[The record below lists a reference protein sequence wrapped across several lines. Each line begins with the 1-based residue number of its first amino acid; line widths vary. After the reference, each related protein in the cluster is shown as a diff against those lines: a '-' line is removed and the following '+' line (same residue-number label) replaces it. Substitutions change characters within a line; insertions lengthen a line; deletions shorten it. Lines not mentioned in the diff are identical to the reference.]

1 MMYFCGLNAILY
13 FLAANLEKIHS
24 SMLSCQQRELV
35 VVHGESVLLPGKGLP
50 YNSVNL
56 QVPGVDAGDH
66 VGLNWRDPAKEAL
79 GGLAMAG
86 PLDLVKGSRDL
97 LELSLPG
104 ELVVSDPGVVAN
116 NIQVDLLH
124 SSPLPAEL
132 GDILPVRGDG
142 DTELEVRGICG
153 HLGPSQ
159 VDGEVLAAGQVH
171 GVAGL
176 LGGSVKVD
184 GGLFFAVEPEGLG
197 GSCAGDLHGPEL
209 WKVGLKLQLLARGV
223 PGRHGQLILANKI
236 PGDGDKTSDGL
247 AEPDHGVRGGPGVKL
262 EVAES
267 LTIQHKFVFNKDL
280 SKEEVSVLLV
290 IGDSPGPLSVV
301 VVFSNIEV
309 VPSIERTVGSL
320 NNLIHG
326 LELKLVGVVDP
337 AVVSNPVPDRSASPL
352 QVSGPL
358 ASVGSSE
365 LPLVCV
371 KVVLGECIRSPE
383 ELHVLLGLGVVK
395 HKLGSLLTINCH
407 DGVHGHLW
415 DKEEALIDLVK
426 EDGHLPL
433 DSLAVSASPPEDHSV
448 EGRFLSHGHLVKVL
462 HLELG
467 SIVGL
472 DIKDHLALLDDI
484 LSVGDLVSNGEA
496 SVGSVLP
503 TSLVGPGMVHVVGQ
517 EGEEEGSLG
526 GGVVVLEVVPG
537 PAIKDVVLLKLHLVD
552 QLSLVDLVKEEVPG
566 LVHLLHVPSSKH
578 EH

>member
-1 MMYFCGLNAILY
+1 MPFYIFV
-13 FLAANLEKIHS
+13 AANLEKIHS

-35 VVHGESVLLPGKGLP
+35 VVHGESVLLSGKGLP
-50 YNSVNL
+50 YNGVDL

-66 VGLNWRDPAKEAL
+66 VGLNWRNPAKESL
-79 GGLAMAG
+79 GGLPMAG
-86 PLDLVKGSRDL
+86 PLHLVKGSRDL

-104 ELVVSDPGVVAN
+104 ELVVSDPWVVAD

-124 SSPLPAEL
+124 SGPLPAEL
-132 GDILPVRGDG
+132 GDNLPVRGDG

-176 LGGSVKVD
+176 LGGGVKVD
-184 GGLFFAVEPEGLG
+184 GGLFLAVEPEGLH

-223 PGRHGQLILANKI
+223 PGRHGQLILAKEV
-236 PGDGDKTSDGL
+236 PGDGDQAPDGL
-247 AEPDHGVRGGPGVKL
+247 AEPDHGVRGGPGVQL

-267 LTIQHKFVFNKDL
+267 LTIQHKLVFNKDL
-280 SKEEVSVLLV
+280 SKEEVPVLLV
-290 IGDSPGPLSVV
+290 VGDSPGPLSVV
-301 VVFSNIEV
+301 VVFSNVEV
-309 VPSIERTVGSL
+309 VPSIERTGGSL
-320 NNLIHG
+320 NYLVHG
-326 LELKLVGVVDP
+326 LQLKLVSVVDEV
-337 AVVSNPVPDRSASPL
+337 VVSNPVPDGHTSPL

-358 ASVGSSE
+358 ASGRWGV
-365 LPLVCV
+365 LPLISE
-371 KVVLGECIRSPE
+371 KVLLGESVRSIE
-383 ELHVLLGLGVVK
+383 ELDVLLGLGVVK

-407 DGVHGHLW
+407 DSVHGHLG
-415 DKEEALIDLVK
+415 DKEEALVDLVK

-448 EGRFLSHGHLVKVL
+448 EGRLLSHGHLGKVL

-484 LSVGDLVSNGEA
+484 LTVGDLVSHGES
-496 SVGSVLP
+496 SVGGVLP
-503 TSLVGPGMVHVVGQ
+503 ASLVGPWVFHVVGK

-526 GGVVVLEVVPG
+526 GSVVVLDVVPG
-537 PAIKDVVLLKLHLVD
+537 LSVKGHLFFNLHLVD
-552 QLSLVDLVKEEVPG
+552 HLSLVDLVKEEVPG
-566 LVHLLHVPSSKH
+566 LVHLLDIPSSEE

>member
-1 MMYFCGLNAILY
+1 
-13 FLAANLEKIHS
+13 
-24 SMLSCQQRELV
+24 
-35 VVHGESVLLPGKGLP
+35 
-50 YNSVNL
+50 
-56 QVPGVDAGDH
+56 
-66 VGLNWRDPAKEAL
+66 
-79 GGLAMAG
+79 MAG
-86 PLDLVKGSRDL
+86 PLDLVEGARDL

-104 ELVVSDPGVVAN
+104 QLVVSDPGVVAD

-132 GDILPVRGDG
+132 GDNLPVRGDG
-142 DTELEVRGICG
+142 DTKLEVRGICG
-153 HLGPSQ
+153 HLWPGQ

-176 LGGSVKVD
+176 LGGSVKVN
-184 GGLFFAVEPEGLG
+184 GGLFLTVEPEGLG

-223 PGRHGQLILANKI
+223 PGRHGQLILANKV

-247 AEPDHGVRGGPGVKL
+247 AEPDHGVKL

-290 IGDSPGPLSVV
+290 VGDSPGPLSIV
-301 VVFSNIEV
+301 VVFSNVEV

-337 AVVSNPVPDRSASPL
+337 AVVSNPVPDGHTSPL

-358 ASVGSSE
+358 ASSGSLV
-365 LPLVCV
+365 LPLISEQVL
-371 KVVLGECIRSPE
+371 LGESVRSIE

-407 DGVHGHLW
+407 NGVHGHLG
-415 DKEEALIDLVK
+415 DKEEALVDLVK
-426 EDGHLPL
+426 EDGHL
-433 DSLAVSASPPEDHSV
+433 VN
-448 EGRFLSHGHLVKVL
+448 VL

-472 DIKDHLALLDDI
+472 DIKDHLTLLDDI
-484 LSVGDLVSNGEA
+484 CTVGDLVGHGES

-503 TSLVGPGMVHVVGQ
+503 TSLVGPWVFHVVGKVC
-517 EGEEEGSLG
+517 EEEGSLWC
-526 GGVVVLEVVPG
+526 GVVVLDVVPCL
-537 PAIKDVVLLKLHLVD
+537 AIKGHLFFNLHLV
-552 QLSLVDLVKEEVPG
+552 QELG
-566 LVHLLHVPSSKH
+566 LLNF
-578 EH
+578 

>member
-1 MMYFCGLNAILY
+1 MNVF
-13 FLAANLEKIHS
+13 FVAANLEKIHS
-24 SMLSCQQRELV
+24 SMLSCQQFELV
-35 VVHGESVLLPGKGLP
+35 VVHGESVLLAGEGLP
-50 YNSVNL
+50 HDGVNL
-56 QVPGVDAGDH
+56 QVPGVETGDH
-66 VGLNWRDPAKEAL
+66 AGLNRRDPAEEAL
-79 GGLAMAG
+79 GGLTMAG
-86 PLDLVKGSRDL
+86 PFDLVEGARDL

-104 ELVVSDPGVVAN
+104 QLVVSDPGVVAD
-116 NIQVDLLH
+116 NIQVDLLD

-132 GDILPVRGDG
+132 GDHLPVRGDG
-142 DTELEVRGICG
+142 DTKLQVTGICG

-159 VDGEVLAAGQVH
+159 VNGEVLAAGQVH
-171 GVAGL
+171 GVAGC
-176 LGGSVKVD
+176 LGGGVKVD
-184 GGLFFAVEPEGLG
+184 SGLFLTVEPEGLG

-223 PGRHGQLILANKI
+223 PGRHGQLILANKV

-247 AEPDHGVRGGPGVKL
+247 AEPDHGVRGCPGVKL

-290 IGDSPGPLSVV
+290 VGDSPGPLSVV

-358 ASVGSSE
+358 ASAESSE

-371 KVVLGECIRSPE
+371 KVVLGESVRSPE

-395 HKLGSLLTINCH
+395 HKLGSLFTINCH
-407 DGVHGHLW
+407 DGVNGHLW
-415 DKEEALIDLVK
+415 DEEEALVNLVK

-433 DSLAVSASPPEDHSV
+433 DGLAISAGPPVDHSV
-448 EGRFLSHGHLVKVL
+448 EGRLLSHGHLVKVL

-472 DIKDHLALLDDI
+472 DIKDHLAFLDDI
-484 LSVGDLVSNGEA
+484 LTVGDLVDQGES

-503 TSLVGPGMVHVVGQ
+503 ASLVGPWVFHVVGKVC
-517 EGEEEGSLG
+517 EEEGSLWC
-526 GGVVVLEVVPG
+526 GVVVLDVVPG
-537 PAIKDVVLLKLHLVD
+537 LAIKGHLFFNLHLV
-552 QLSLVDLVKEEVPG
+552 QELGLLNLVKEEVPG
-566 LVHLLHVPSSKH
+566 LVHLP
-578 EH
+578 